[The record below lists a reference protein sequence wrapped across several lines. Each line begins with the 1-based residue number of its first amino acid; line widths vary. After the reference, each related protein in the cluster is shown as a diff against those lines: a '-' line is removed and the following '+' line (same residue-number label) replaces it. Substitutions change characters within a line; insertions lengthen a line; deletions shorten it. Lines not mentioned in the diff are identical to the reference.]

1 MGRLWS
7 EESKYGAWLRVELAV
22 CDAYTRRGRIPPDA
36 MARIRRTARVD
47 IARILAIQER
57 VKHEMIA
64 LLTSLEEQLGPD
76 SRFVHIG
83 LTTSDVWDT
92 ALALQ
97 LRDAADL
104 LLAGQ
109 ARLQD
114 ALRALAL
121 RHKDTLTVG
130 RTHGVHAEPTSFGLK
145 AAVWYT
151 EAQRN
156 LERLRRARQAV
167 AVGKLS
173 GAVGTFA
180 HGEPELEAEVC
191 RELGLEAALDD
202 PAGLSA
208 LPHDVHRRGARG
220 GPGTDGREPRA
231 EPRARLLA
239 AGAAEAHGD
248 GARPPGRVRD
258 RPASRDARLEG
269 AAAVLRAARG
279 RPGGDGTDRERR
291 AEGLLRPGVV
301 PPERGR
307 HLPAGRADSMSTRRA
322 PVNVE
327 TREKLYEGKAKI
339 VYATDHPELIVQ
351 YFKDDATAFNA
362 LKRGTIVGK
371 GVVNN
376 RMSAAMFARLERAK
390 VPTHY
395 LGTLSDREMLCRR
408 LDIIKIET
416 IVRNVVAGS
425 LAKRTGLEEGTPIGQ
440 PIVELYYK
448 SDPLGDPMINDDHVR
463 MMKLAT
469 PAELAW
475 IRRMALRINR
485 VLRPH
490 LLRRG
495 LLLVDFK
502 LEFGRAGGRRYLGDE
517 ISPDTCRLWDRKTRE
532 KLDKD
537 RFRRDLGGVEE
548 AYQEV
553 YRRLVDPTA
562 PGSRTSLQ

>member
-1 MGRLWS
+1 M
-7 EESKYGAWLRVELAV
+7 
-22 CDAYTRRGRIPPDA
+22 
-36 MARIRRTARVD
+36 
-47 IARILAIQER
+47 
-57 VKHEMIA
+57 
-64 LLTSLEEQLGPD
+64 
-76 SRFVHIG
+76 
-83 LTTSDVWDT
+83 
-92 ALALQ
+92 
-97 LRDAADL
+97 
-104 LLAGQ
+104 
-109 ARLQD
+109 
-114 ALRALAL
+114 
-121 RHKDTLTVG
+121 
-130 RTHGVHAEPTSFGLK
+130 
-145 AAVWYT
+145 
-151 EAQRN
+151 
-156 LERLRRARQAV
+156 
-167 AVGKLS
+167 
-173 GAVGTFA
+173 
-180 HGEPELEAEVC
+180 
-191 RELGLEAALDD
+191 
-202 PAGLSA
+202 
-208 LPHDVHRRGARG
+208 
-220 GPGTDGREPRA
+220 
-231 EPRARLLA
+231 
-239 AGAAEAHGD
+239 
-248 GARPPGRVRD
+248 
-258 RPASRDARLEG
+258 
-269 AAAVLRAARG
+269 
-279 RPGGDGTDRERR
+279 
-291 AEGLLRPGVV
+291 
-301 PPERGR
+301 
-307 HLPAGRADSMSTRRA
+307 
-322 PVNVE
+322 NVE

-376 RMSAAMFARLERAK
+376 RMSAAMFTRLERAK

-553 YRRLVDPTA
+553 YRRLVDQTA